1 MLKIKVVFQRIKGC
15 RYTGGV
21 RSSNGWIA
29 SYEEYVYIKGAFA
42 SDVLP
47 PMSHQDALALKKIIE
62 VYCSSE
68 KRRKMDR
75 EFYYSEY
82 EEEEWI
88 KGCADQLNDIIKGI
102 YDFEIVAQEGTQGKC
117 IYDLYQMLSEA
128 VHPVS
133 ETLSDVS
140 DKWNDHLLALNQTFN
155 SEEEKLIALFKEL
168 TRELS
173 CKFQYEYYV
182 KSSSD
187 MVRKLLDSNFDLSKP
202 VFYIKKE
209 KLHVSRFYSFFKD
222 CHLEESVRW
231 RDKLYKKVYALDIAF
246 AWEDD
251 ALVWEL
257 LRKGFYRCQI
267 LPAWSEKNS
276 ESRSLVVLKKIAN
289 IECED
294 GYGDTVANLTNEEI
308 IDGLQTIT
316 DSDYDFEYPVN
327 TLYINGISFSLDE
340 IKRIKYNYGL
350 IYTTWV
356 DDKYSYGSL
365 ESNYKE
371 DYEDLSDRISEAF
384 PRSLDYF
391 KYFRTRYLINQH
403 QCQTE

>member
-182 KSSSD
+182 KSSSN

-202 VFYIKKE
+202 VF
-209 KLHVSRFYSFFKD
+209 
-222 CHLEESVRW
+222 
-231 RDKLYKKVYALDIAF
+231 LY
-246 AWEDD
+246 
-251 ALVWEL
+251 
-257 LRKGFYRCQI
+257 
-267 LPAWSEKNS
+267 
-276 ESRSLVVLKKIAN
+276 
-289 IECED
+289 
-294 GYGDTVANLTNEEI
+294 
-308 IDGLQTIT
+308 
-316 DSDYDFEYPVN
+316 
-327 TLYINGISFSLDE
+327 
-340 IKRIKYNYGL
+340 
-350 IYTTWV
+350 
-356 DDKYSYGSL
+356 
-365 ESNYKE
+365 
-371 DYEDLSDRISEAF
+371 
-384 PRSLDYF
+384 
-391 KYFRTRYLINQH
+391 
-403 QCQTE
+403 